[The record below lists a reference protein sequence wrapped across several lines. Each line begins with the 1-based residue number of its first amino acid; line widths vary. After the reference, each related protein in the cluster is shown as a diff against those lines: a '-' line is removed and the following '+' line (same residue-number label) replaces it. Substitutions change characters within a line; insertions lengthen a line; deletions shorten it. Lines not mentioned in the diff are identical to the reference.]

1 MDSLLTLSHNIKTMT
16 LEEAKNKFIQTWG
29 GLGSNWGI
37 NKTMAQIHAL
47 LMVNTEPLTTEDV
60 MEKLEISRGNANINL
75 RALCDWGLV
84 ERMGVKGERKEF
96 FIAEKDI
103 WRVATRIAHERRK
116 REVEPILKALSAAKE
131 IDAKDIRKKEAQEF
145 IEFIESLEQFTRKV
159 DGAFDKLIKA
169 DQHWFTGTLLKL
181 LK

>member
-1 MDSLLTLSHNIKTMT
+1 MT

-47 LMVNTEPLTTEDV
+47 LMVNSEPLTTEDV

-75 RALCDWGLV
+75 RALCDWGLA

-131 IDAKDIRKKEAQEF
+131 IDAKDIRKKEAQDF
-145 IEFIESLEQFTRKV
+145 IEFIESLEQFTKKV